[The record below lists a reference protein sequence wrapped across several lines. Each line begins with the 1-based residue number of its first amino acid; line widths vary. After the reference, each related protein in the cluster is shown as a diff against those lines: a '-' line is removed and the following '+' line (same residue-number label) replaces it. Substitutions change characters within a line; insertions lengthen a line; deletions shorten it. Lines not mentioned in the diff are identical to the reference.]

1 MMINIWDLQEIII
14 LSKWLQFNIWGLL
27 EKNLE
32 CMIDIWLIHGL
43 SWLIASVIMEE
54 IFRVKLTRLFIHNKN
69 KKKEKVELKMSDS
82 EGQTSTPGNPMKYE
96 SDNQVEAEESRKSP
110 SPSTSKVR
118 FSNSILFSIYL
129 SIKEIIKS
137 LYII

>member
-1 MMINIWDLQEIII
+1 
-14 LSKWLQFNIWGLL
+14 
-27 EKNLE
+27 
-32 CMIDIWLIHGL
+32 
-43 SWLIASVIMEE
+43 
-54 IFRVKLTRLFIHNKN
+54 
-69 KKKEKVELKMSDS
+69 MSDS

-96 SDNQVEAEESRKSP
+96 SDNQVETEESRKSP

-129 SIKEIIKS
+129 SIIKS